1 MRSSGYRAQADRR
14 VFTADDIYAGC
25 TAFTGTADSNR
36 GRDRR
41 NRGRRLEG
49 PRSDRSG
56 RRIGLLPCYNAY
68 HRIALQTYDM

>member
-1 MRSSGYRAQADRR
+1 MYTGVGFAGATWLLRSSGYRGQADRR
-14 VFTADDIYAGC
+14 VSTPADIYAGC
-25 TAFTGTADSNR
+25 AAFAGTADSNK

-56 RRIGLLPCYNAY
+56 RRIRERAKP
-68 HRIALQTYDM
+68 